1 MQQDYGHCL
10 NFADGDIFRH
20 ILNARGRADFVCEK
34 KWYARLKRWQKG
46 YLTTVQHYHNSAL
59 LQVFME
65 LSANTALDWHAFNFC
80 KLRELMQMHCEEV
93 GFAPLRL
100 EKCVDPNVG
109 NLQWN
114 DFSPSTLDRHAR
126 GRN

>member
-20 ILNARGRADFVCEK
+20 ILNARGRGDFVCEK
-34 KWYARLKRWQKG
+34 KWYARLKRW
-46 YLTTVQHYHNSAL
+46 
-59 LQVFME
+59 
-65 LSANTALDWHAFNFC
+65 LDWHAFNFC
-80 KLRELMQMHCEEV
+80 KLRDIMQMHCEEV
-93 GFAPLRL
+93 DFAPLRL

>member
-20 ILNARGRADFVCEK
+20 ILNARGRGDLVCEK

-46 YLTTVQHYHNSAL
+46 HLTTVQHYYNSAL

-65 LSANTALDWHAFNFC
+65 LSANMALVWHAFNFC
-80 KLRELMQMHCEEV
+80 KLRDIMQMHCEEV

-114 DFSPSTLDRHAR
+114 YFSPSTLDRHAR
-126 GRN
+126 GRD

>member
-1 MQQDYGHCL
+1 
-10 NFADGDIFRH
+10 
-20 ILNARGRADFVCEK
+20 
-34 KWYARLKRWQKG
+34 
-46 YLTTVQHYHNSAL
+46 
-59 LQVFME
+59 ME
-65 LSANTALDWHAFNFC
+65 LSANTALDRHAFNFC
-80 KLRELMQMHCEEV
+80 KLRDIMQMHCEEV